1 MPDLAHRTATEERL
15 ARLAKSLLE
24 QQNRRLRERLAELDA
39 QAAATEEEKKR
50 RFLLWWPSF
59 LEDGAWL
66 TWQTGLAVGLTFGV
80 ADIVSRS
87 QRRFARTL
95 ADFTPRASDLDEA
108 ALRYA
113 TNRAGDVARG
123 IVRTTLE
130 RFTRQVE
137 TGLRN
142 GDTYDHLR
150 RRLTDA
156 QGWLFGA
163 DRADQIGV
171 TETTAAHSAAE
182 RGVVDLHNRFTGRIL
197 LAHWVTERDERVCP
211 ICRPLDG
218 QPEYLWRERF
228 VLGPP
233 AHARC
238 RCYMEWRE
246 ADTG

>member
-1 MPDLAHRTATEERL
+1 MPDLIDRTATERRLSRL
-15 ARLAKSLLE
+15 AQRLLD
-24 QQNRRLRERLAELDA
+24 QQERRLRERLAELDA
-39 QAAATEEEKKR
+39 QQAASEEEKKR

-59 LEDGAWL
+59 IEDGAWL

-80 ADIVSRS
+80 ADVVSRS
-87 QRRFARTL
+87 QRRFARSL
-95 ADFTPRASDLDEA
+95 GDFTPRASDLDEA

-113 TNRAGDVARG
+113 TTRAGAVARG

-130 RFTRQVE
+130 RFTRPVE
-137 TGLRN
+137 AGLRN
-142 GDTYDHLR
+142 GHTYDYLR

-156 QGWLFGA
+156 QESLFGA
-163 DRADQIGV
+163 ERAELIGV

-182 RGVVDLHNRFTGRIL
+182 RGVIDLHNRFTGRIL
-197 LAHWVTERDERVCP
+197 LAHWVTEHDERVCP

-228 VLGPP
+228 PWGPP

-238 RCYMEWRE
+238 RCYMDWRE
-246 ADTG
+246 AA